1 MSLSDML
8 SALNG
13 GISNKK
19 AEIEEK
25 IARLKKAKSK
35 IEREQDAAETDLKQI
50 KQPKLGASW
59 KGERSQ
65 DFKSERNEAHNALQT
80 IVSHKYPRYVS
91 RIEFKISTLEAEQA
105 ALSFASSLAGDA
117 ARLAEKGEDAVEDAK
132 RLISK
137 AWSSL

>member
-35 IEREQDAAETDLKQI
+35 VEREQDAAETDLKQI

-65 DFKSERNEAHNALQT
+65 DFKSERNEAHDALQT
-80 IVSHKYPRYVS
+80 IVSDKYPRYVC

>member
-35 IEREQDAAETDLKQI
+35 VEREQDAAETDLKQI

-65 DFKSERNEAHNALQT
+65 DFKSERNEAHEVLQT
-80 IVSHKYPRYVS
+80 IVSDKYPRYVS

>member
-25 IARLKKAKSK
+25 IDRLKKAKSK
-35 IEREQDAAETDLKQI
+35 IEREQNAAETDLKQI

-65 DFKSERNEAHNALQT
+65 DFKSKRNEAHDALQT
-80 IVSHKYPRYVS
+80 IVNDKYPRYVS
-91 RIEFKISTLEAEQA
+91 RIEFKISTLEAEQS

-117 ARLAEKGEDAVEDAK
+117 ARLAEKGEDAVEDVK

>member
-13 GISNKK
+13 GITSKK

-35 IEREQDAAETDLKQI
+35 VEREQGAAETDLKQI
-50 KQPKLGASW
+50 KQPKLGTSW

-65 DFKSERNEAHNALQT
+65 DFKSERNDAHDALKT
-80 IVSHKYPRYVS
+80 IVNDKYPRYVS
-91 RIEFKISTLEAEQA
+91 RIEFNISTLEAEQA

>member
-25 IARLKKAKSK
+25 IARIKKAKSK
-35 IEREQDAAETDLKQI
+35 VEREQDAAEADLKQI

-65 DFKSERNEAHNALQT
+65 DFKTDRNEAHDALQT
-80 IVSHKYPRYVS
+80 IVNDKYPRYVS

>member
-19 AEIEEK
+19 AEMEEK

-35 IEREQDAAETDLKQI
+35 VEREQDAAETDLKQI
-50 KQPKLGASW
+50 KQPKLGTSW

-65 DFKSERNEAHNALQT
+65 DFKTDRNEAHDALQT
-80 IVSHKYPRYVS
+80 IVNDQYPRYVS

>member
-35 IEREQDAAETDLKQI
+35 VEREQDSAETDLKQI

-65 DFKSERNEAHNALQT
+65 DFKSERNEAHDALQT
-80 IVSHKYPRYVS
+80 IVSDKYPCYVS

>member
-13 GISNKK
+13 GITSKK

-35 IEREQDAAETDLKQI
+35 VEREQDAVETDLKQI
-50 KQPKLGASW
+50 KQPKLGTSW

-65 DFKSERNEAHNALQT
+65 DFKSERNEAHDALQT
-80 IVSHKYPRYVS
+80 IVNDKYPRYVS

-117 ARLAEKGEDAVEDAK
+117 ARLAEKGEDAVEDVK

>member
-8 SALNG
+8 FALNG
-13 GISNKK
+13 GISSKK
-19 AEIEEK
+19 TEIEEK
-25 IARLKKAKSK
+25 ISRLKKAKSK
-35 IEREQDAAETDLKQI
+35 VEQEQDAAETDLKQI

-65 DFKSERNEAHNALQT
+65 DFKTERNEAHEALQT
-80 IVSHKYPRYVS
+80 IVNDQYPRYVS

>member
-1 MSLSDML
+1 MSLSNML

-13 GISNKK
+13 GISSKK

-35 IEREQDAAETDLKQI
+35 VEREQDATEADLKQI
-50 KQPKLGASW
+50 KQPKLGTSW

-65 DFKSERNEAHNALQT
+65 DFKSERNEAHDALQT
-80 IVSHKYPRYVS
+80 IVNDKYPRYVS
-91 RIEFKISTLEAEQA
+91 RIEFKISTLEAEQT

-137 AWSSL
+137 AWKSF

>member
-35 IEREQDAAETDLKQI
+35 VEREQDAAEADLKQI

-65 DFKSERNEAHNALQT
+65 DFKTDRNESHDALQT
-80 IVSHKYPRYVS
+80 IVNDKYPRYVS

>member
-13 GISNKK
+13 GISSKQT
-19 AEIEEK
+19 EIEEK
-25 IARLKKAKSK
+25 IARLKKAKSNVEK
-35 IEREQDAAETDLKQI
+35 EQDAAETDLKQI
-50 KQPKLGASW
+50 KQPKLGTSW

-65 DFKSERNEAHNALQT
+65 DFNSERNEAHNALQT
-80 IVSHKYPRYVS
+80 IVNEQYPRYVS
-91 RIEFKISTLEAEQA
+91 RIEFKISTLEAELA
-105 ALSFASSLAGDA
+105 TLSFASSLAGDA

>member
-35 IEREQDAAETDLKQI
+35 VEREQDAAETDLKQI

-65 DFKSERNEAHNALQT
+65 DFKSERNESHDALQT
-80 IVSHKYPRYVS
+80 IVSDKYPRYVS